1 MLYKRMPIE
10 VESPE
15 EMGYSTILYNLAES
29 SVRDVYFKDL
39 KLDLNELFLCYGEH
53 RGDIK
58 LRKAIVKSEKDLNEN
73 HVLVCPSAATA
84 LFIVSTTLLTERDH
98 LIVLRPNYATNIET
112 PRAISC
118 EMDIVDLYF
127 ENGYALSAD
136 VILSRIKP
144 NTKLISLTTPH
155 NPTGVVLDDTVVKEI
170 IDVARSK
177 NVIVLVDETYRFLNF
192 QSDLIPYYA
201 AYADNVMSVCS
212 LSKAHGVPGIRTG
225 WLLCKNEQLMYSF
238 LAAKE
243 QVIITNS
250 VVDEAIALHILQQN
264 EDYLKPVHA
273 HIRNNFSIIKTW
285 MKEHEFLDWV
295 EPGAGVVAFPRIKNA
310 KMLDL
315 KKFYTLL
322 YENYKT
328 LVGAGHWFEQSDAC
342 FRLGFGY
349 PSKEELIQGLENI
362 DNALRDSVL

>member
-1 MLYKRMPIE
+1 MPIE

-84 LFIVSTTLLTERDH
+84 LFIVSTTLLAENDH

-136 VILSRIKP
+136 VILSRIKQ

-238 LAAKE
+238 LATKE
-243 QVIITNS
+243 QIIITNS

-264 EDYLKPVHA
+264 ETYLQPIHQ
-273 HIRNNFSIIKTW
+273 HIKQNFSIVSNW
-285 MKEHEFLDWV
+285 MQNNERLSWTV
-295 EPGAGVVAFPRIKNA
+295 PNAGVVGFPRIKNEDRY
-310 KMLDL
+310 DL
-315 KKFYTLL
+315 KLFYQLL
-322 YENYKT
+322 YEKYKT
-328 LVGAGHWFEQSDAC
+328 MVGPGHWFEQSDAC

-362 DNALRDSVL
+362 DNTLRDSVL